1 MIRCVSALVV
11 VAVAAV
17 AVFVLAALAQAASG
31 FGSALVAVPL
41 LGFVVGPGEAL
52 VAATVAGLVLTGGAW
67 RREHGHTD
75 APVVRRLTV
84 AGVLGMPAGLAV
96 LLLASERVLT
106 SVIAVVLLGTVALLA
121 AGVRLPT
128 GRRAQWGAG
137 VASGTLLTSTG
148 MNGPPLVLVL
158 RDEAPHRFRATL
170 QATFCLQDAVAVVAF
185 VALGQVGAPVLVA
198 AAAGVLGMPLGW
210 RLGDAVFRRLSP
222 ERFRVLVL
230 AGLAATGTVALVG
243 ALA

>member
-1 MIRCVSALVV
+1 M
-11 VAVAAV
+11 
-17 AVFVLAALAQAASG
+17 ASG
-31 FGSALVAVPL
+31 A
-41 LGFVVGPGEAL
+41 
-52 VAATVAGLVLTGGAW
+52 
-67 RREHGHTD
+67 
-75 APVVRRLTV
+75 
-84 AGVLGMPAGLAV
+84 
-96 LLLASERVLT
+96 
-106 SVIAVVLLGTVALLA
+106 
-121 AGVRLPT
+121 
-128 GRRAQWGAG
+128 
-137 VASGTLLTSTG
+137 LLTSTG

>member
-1 MIRCVSALVV
+1 MSALVV
-11 VAVAAV
+11 VALAAV
-17 AVFVLAALAQAASG
+17 AIFVLAALAQAASG

-52 VAATVAGLVLTGGAW
+52 VAATVAGMVLTGGAW

-96 LLLASERVLT
+96 LLLASERTLT
-106 SVIAVVLLGTVALLA
+106 VVIAVVLLSTVALLA
-121 AGVRLPT
+121 AGARLPT
-128 GRRAQWGAG
+128 GRSAQWGAG
-137 VASGTLLTSTG
+137 VTSGALLTSTG

-158 RDEAPHRFRATL
+158 RDEPPHRFRATL

-185 VALGQVGAPVLVA
+185 VALGQVGATVLVA
-198 AAAGVLGMPLGW
+198 AAAGLLGMPLGW
-210 RLGDAVFRRLSP
+210 RLGDAVFQRLSP

-230 AGLAATGTVALVG
+230 AGLAATGTVALAG